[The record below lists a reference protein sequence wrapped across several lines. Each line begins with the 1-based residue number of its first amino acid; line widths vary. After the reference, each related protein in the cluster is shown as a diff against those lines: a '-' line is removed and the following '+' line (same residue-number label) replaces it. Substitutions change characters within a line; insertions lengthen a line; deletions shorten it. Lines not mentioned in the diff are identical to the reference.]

1 MAAPVYRFMHGLLAF
16 QAVAGLALCL
26 KYTAAGHAGRAVM
39 NKRALVDLLRSRLD
53 GLLAVYAF
61 GSRVQGT
68 ADVQSDLDLAVL
80 VQGYADPL
88 VLWELAGIAADIAGC
103 PVDLLDLR
111 KASTVMQ
118 QQVLLGGERWW
129 AGGAQAGLFECAMLS
144 EKLELDKRRASLIR
158 DIEREGR
165 VYGR

>member
-1 MAAPVYRFMHGLLAF
+1 MNR
-16 QAVAGLALCL
+16 VALIE
-26 KYTAAGHAGRAVM
+26 
-39 NKRALVDLLRSRLD
+39 LLRSRLD

-68 ADVQSDLDLAVL
+68 AGERSDLDLAVL

-88 VLWELAGIAADIAGC
+88 VLWALAGEAADIAGC

-111 KASTVMQ
+111 RASTVMQ
-118 QQVLLGGERWW
+118 QQVLMKGERWW
-129 AGGAQAGLFECAMLS
+129 ALGKEVGLFECAMLS
-144 EKLELDKRRASLIR
+144 EKLELDRARAPLLR
-158 DIEREGR
+158 DIERDGR

>member
-1 MAAPVYRFMHGLLAF
+1 
-16 QAVAGLALCL
+16 
-26 KYTAAGHAGRAVM
+26 M
-39 NKRALVDLLRSRLD
+39 NKRALVELLRSRLD

-68 ADVQSDLDLAVL
+68 VGAQSDLDMAVL

-88 VLWELAGIAADIAGC
+88 VLWELAGEAADIAGC

-111 KASTVMQ
+111 GTTTVMQ

-129 AGGAQAGLFECAMLS
+129 AAGDQAGLVECAMLS
-144 EKLELDKRRASLIR
+144 EKLELDRRRADLLR
-158 DIEREGR
+158 DIEREGQ

>member
-1 MAAPVYRFMHGLLAF
+1 
-16 QAVAGLALCL
+16 
-26 KYTAAGHAGRAVM
+26 M
-39 NKRALVDLLRSRLD
+39 NKPALVELLRSRLD
-53 GLLAVYAF
+53 GLLGIYAF

-68 ADVQSDLDLAVL
+68 AGAQSDLDLAVL

-88 VLWELAGIAADIAGC
+88 MLWELAGEAADIAGC

-111 KASTVMQ
+111 NASTVMQ
-118 QQVLLGGERWW
+118 QQILLGGERWW
-129 AGGAQAGLFECAMLS
+129 AAGEQAGLFECAMLS
-144 EKLELDKRRASLIR
+144 EKLELDRRREALLR

>member
-1 MAAPVYRFMHGLLAF
+1 
-16 QAVAGLALCL
+16 
-26 KYTAAGHAGRAVM
+26 M
-39 NKRALVDLLRSRLD
+39 NKRALVELLRSRLD

-68 ADVQSDLDLAVL
+68 AGAQSDLDMAVL

-88 VLWELAGIAADIAGC
+88 VLWELAGEAADIAGC

-111 KASTVMQ
+111 GTTTVMQ

-129 AGGAQAGLFECAMLS
+129 AAGDQAGLVECAMLS
-144 EKLELDKRRASLIR
+144 EKLELDRRRAELLR
-158 DIEREGR
+158 DIEREGQ

>member
-1 MAAPVYRFMHGLLAF
+1 
-16 QAVAGLALCL
+16 
-26 KYTAAGHAGRAVM
+26 M
-39 NKRALVDLLRSRLD
+39 NDAALVELLSSRLD

-68 ADVQSDLDLAVL
+68 ANEHSDLDLAVL

-88 VLWELAGIAADIAGC
+88 VLWALVGEAAEIAGC

-111 KASTVMQ
+111 RASTVMQ
-118 QQVLLGGERWW
+118 QQVLVKGEHWW
-129 AGGAQAGLFECAMLS
+129 VAEGPEAGLFECAVLS
-144 EKLELDKRRASLIR
+144 EKLELDRARAPLLR
-158 DIEREGR
+158 DIERDGR

>member
-1 MAAPVYRFMHGLLAF
+1 
-16 QAVAGLALCL
+16 
-26 KYTAAGHAGRAVM
+26 M
-39 NKRALVDLLRSRLD
+39 NKQALVELLRSRLD
-53 GLLAVYAF
+53 GLLAIYAF

-68 ADVQSDLDLAVL
+68 ADAQSDLDLAVL

-88 VLWELAGIAADIAGC
+88 VLWELAGEAADIAGF

-111 KASTVMQ
+111 NASTVMQ
-118 QQVLLGGERWW
+118 QQILLGGERWW
-129 AGGAQAGLFECAMLS
+129 AAGEQAGLFECAMLS
-144 EKLELDKRRASLIR
+144 EKLELDRGRAALLR

>member
-1 MAAPVYRFMHGLLAF
+1 
-16 QAVAGLALCL
+16 
-26 KYTAAGHAGRAVM
+26 M
-39 NKRALVDLLRSRLD
+39 NKQALVELLRSRLD

-68 ADVQSDLDLAVL
+68 AGAQSDLDMAVL

-88 VLWELAGIAADIAGC
+88 VLWELAGEAADIAGC

-111 KASTVMQ
+111 RASTVMQ
-118 QQVLLGGERWW
+118 QQILMGGERWW
-129 AGGAQAGLFECAMLS
+129 AAGEQAGLFECAMLS
-144 EKLELDKRRASLIR
+144 EKLELDRRRAALLQ
-158 DIEREGR
+158 DIEREGQ

>member
-1 MAAPVYRFMHGLLAF
+1 
-16 QAVAGLALCL
+16 
-26 KYTAAGHAGRAVM
+26 M
-39 NKRALVDLLRSRLD
+39 NKQALVELLRSRLD
-53 GLLAVYAF
+53 GLLAIYAF
-61 GSRVQGT
+61 GSRVEGT
-68 ADVQSDLDLAVL
+68 AGAQSDLDLAVL

-88 VLWELAGIAADIAGC
+88 ALWQLAGEAAGIAGC

-111 KASTVMQ
+111 GTTTVMQ

-129 AGGAQAGLFECAMLS
+129 AAGAQAGLVECAMLS
-144 EKLELDKRRASLIR
+144 EKLELDRRRAALLH

>member
-1 MAAPVYRFMHGLLAF
+1 MNRVALIELL
-16 QAVAGLALCL
+16 
-26 KYTAAGHAGRAVM
+26 H
-39 NKRALVDLLRSRLD
+39 SRLD

-68 ADVQSDLDLAVL
+68 AGERSDLDLAVL

-88 VLWELAGIAADIAGC
+88 ALWALAGEAADIAGC

-111 KASTVMQ
+111 RASTVMQ
-118 QQVLLGGERWW
+118 QQVLMKGERWW
-129 AGGAQAGLFECAMLS
+129 AVGQEAGLFECAMLS
-144 EKLELDKRRASLIR
+144 EKLELDRARAPLLR
-158 DIEREGR
+158 DIERDGR